1 METSYHPLTWPLPE
15 GEGHSRKLRVAFATL
30 GCKVNQYDTATM
42 ETALRADCEIVPF
55 AAGADVYVVNSCTVT
70 DRADAE
76 SRQLARR
83 ARRLNPH
90 GRVILTG
97 CFAQT
102 SPQRAALPEVDY
114 VIGVGR
120 LPDILRAVH
129 DRIPAEEGRIL
140 RHDLRKADQVS
151 TLGAEVFGGQ
161 TRAFLKVQ
169 EGCDLFC
176 TFCIVPFA
184 RGRSRSVEPRRVLA
198 ELERLAARGYREAV
212 LTGIHLGGYGKDLIP
227 ALTLADLVEM
237 IAEVAPLPRIR
248 LSSIDPPEVT
258 PRLLALMARS
268 PVLCPH
274 LHVPVQAGADGVL
287 RRMRRLYDAALVRA
301 VAAEVARVLP
311 DAALGTDVI
320 AGFPGESE
328 ADFAAGLAL
337 LEAAPFSYFHVFPYS
352 RRRGT
357 TAAKASDHLS
367 AETITARAQALR
379 RLGAAKR
386 RAFAARFV
394 GAELDVLVEGTRD
407 RASGQLAGYSRNY
420 VRVLFDGPDALA
432 NIEVRVRALTQR
444 DDRLQ
449 GILTRRHGDTELEPT
464 GGPRAVAAEMTG
476 GPRAVAA
483 EMTGGPRAVAA
494 EMTGGR
500 RAVAAGAGA
509 GEGDSFS
516 EFHSPER

>member
-1 METSYHPLTWPLPE
+1 MS
-15 GEGHSRKLRVAFATL
+15 GAARKLRVAFATL

-42 ETALRADCEIVPF
+42 ETALRDGCEVVPF
-55 AAGADVYVVNSCTVT
+55 APGADVYVVNSCSVT

-83 ARRLNPH
+83 ARRFNPD

-129 DRIPAEEGRIL
+129 DQIPAAGSRVL
-140 RHDLRKADQVS
+140 VDNLRKAEQVS

-184 RGRSRSVEPRRVLA
+184 RGRSRSVAPRRVLD
-198 ELERLAARGYREAV
+198 ELERLAARGFREVV
-212 LTGIHLGGYGKDLIP
+212 LTGIHLGGYGRDLQP
-227 ALTLADLVEM
+227 QLTLADLIEI
-237 IAEVAPLPRIR
+237 IAAAAPVPRIR

-258 PRLLALMARS
+258 PRLLQLLADS

-274 LHVPVQAGADGVL
+274 LHVPVQAAADGVL
-287 RRMRRLYDAALVRA
+287 RRMRRLYDAAMVRDVATEIVRA
-301 VAAEVARVLP
+301 LP

-320 AGFPGESE
+320 AGFPGES
-328 ADFAAGLAL
+328 AAEFDHGLAL

-357 TAAKASDHLS
+357 TAAKATDHLPPQ
-367 AETITARAQALR
+367 TIKARAAALR
-379 RLGAAKR
+379 ALGAAKR
-386 RAFAARFV
+386 RAFAQRFV
-394 GAELDVLVEGTRD
+394 GSELDVLLESTRD
-407 RASGQLAGYSRNY
+407 PDSGGLVGYSRNY
-420 VRVLFDGPDALA
+420 LRVAVAAPDALA
-432 NIEVRVRALTQR
+432 NSEVRVRAVMRQR
-444 DDRLQ
+444 DRL
-449 GILTRRHGDTELEPT
+449 L
-464 GGPRAVAAEMTG
+464 
-476 GPRAVAA
+476 
-483 EMTGGPRAVAA
+483 
-494 EMTGGR
+494 
-500 RAVAAGAGA
+500 
-509 GEGDSFS
+509 GE
-516 EFHSPER
+516 RI

>member
-1 METSYHPLTWPLPE
+1 MTGAESKVPSPVASSGHGEEPGWGPSLPLAA
-15 GEGHSRKLRVAFATL
+15 GRRLRVAFATL

-42 ETALRADCEIVPF
+42 QTALRADCEIVPF

-83 ARRLNPH
+83 ARRLNPQ

-102 SPQRAALPEVDY
+102 SPRRAALPEVDY

-129 DRIPAEEGRIL
+129 EQIPTDEGRVL
-140 RHDLRKADQVS
+140 VHNLRKAEQVS
-151 TLGAEVFGGQ
+151 TLGAEAFGDQ

-184 RGRSRSVEPRRVLA
+184 RGRSRSVTPRRVLA
-198 ELERLAARGYREAV
+198 ELERLAARGYREVV
-212 LTGIHLGGYGKDLIP
+212 LTGIHLGGYGKDLTP

-237 IAEVAPLPRIR
+237 IAEAAPVPRIR
-248 LSSIDPPEVT
+248 LSSIDPPEIT

-268 PVLCPH
+268 DVLCPH

-287 RRMRRLYDAALVRA
+287 RRMRRLYDSALVRD

-311 DAALGTDVI
+311 EAALGTDVI

-328 ADFAAGLAL
+328 AEFESGLRL
-337 LEAAPFSYFHVFPYS
+337 LEAARFSYFHVFPYS

-357 TAAKASDHLS
+357 TAAKASDHLPP
-367 AETITARAQALR
+367 ATIRARAQALR
-379 RLGAAKR
+379 RVGAALR
-386 RAFAARFV
+386 GAFAARFV
-394 GAELDVLVEGTRD
+394 GSELAVLVESTRD
-407 RASGQLAGYSRNY
+407 AQSGRLSGYSRNY
-420 VRVLFDGPDALA
+420 LRVLVDAPDALV
-432 NIEVRVRALTQR
+432 NHEVRVRAVAR
-444 DDRLQ
+444 RGDRL
-449 GILTRRHGDTELEPT
+449 LA
-464 GGPRAVAAEMTG
+464 GGSLAAT
-476 GPRAVAA
+476 A
-483 EMTGGPRAVAA
+483 
-494 EMTGGR
+494 
-500 RAVAAGAGA
+500 
-509 GEGDSFS
+509 S
-516 EFHSPER
+516 